1 MEITLKGVFIKNFSG
16 KNCQKRSS
24 QHTFFP
30 VSQIATKNSDESL
43 VQLGICR

>member
-1 MEITLKGVFIKNFSG
+1 MNGDYLERCFHKKFFW
-16 KNCQKRSS
+16 QKRSS